1 MEEKRR
7 NGYRNICKR
16 SKGFTLVELIVV
28 LVIIAI
34 LAALAVP
41 AMLGFIDSTHK
52 KQVIARAQTA
62 LTSTQAA
69 LSDIYT
75 GNDNEYTVEKRI
87 QTRLNAG
94 STEDDGTKFTVWS
107 VKPLFDEREGDRE
120 STIAI
125 TEEIGSYTVAQA
137 IYKDDEYAYAAY
149 DGSDWEVYETED
161 EAQLALSVSE
171 SDENVIF
178 VWPYTDYSD
187 TARKPSGP
195 SKPDP
200 DDPGPD
206 EPAVAEVKTVI
217 LKGAEKGRAFF
228 KEPGSDSEAQ
238 SEIRISFSKD
248 DLDIVISDWT
258 WNEADTISFTK
269 AAEKLVL
276 GLAKTYLFRY
286 WQEEG
291 TDYTAEKIN
300 TIQSYIF
307 NDDNADRTEFTFVA
321 CVLRDPNVKEQ
332 ATLDNTPGKRL
343 FNNFLNR
350 KNVEAMVQVIDEEHE
365 EDYFKN
371 TLKATRVDD
380 GSNNPYV
387 IYAWMDGTTLKWWT
401 NALVAFLPQDCS
413 ELCGGDNKGNVK
425 YISFA
430 GFDAAKMTTAV
441 GMFKKSGIQ
450 SLDFG
455 EFVAPK
461 LTDMSECFKNCG
473 SLVTLDLSSIQEVGP
488 QMKLTAVC
496 REMGS
501 LVTASFGP
509 AFQRTSIV
517 GSLEYMFNQDKNL
530 VRVDMPNWNVT
541 EVTTMAYAFVMC
553 KPGDSAEYVQNK
565 IEYINFGDNGWDLAS
580 CESLL
585 YTFYGCGKN
594 REHADAIVD
603 FSKIK
608 TSNKLTNIAEAFKC
622 VDYAEI
628 DLNNINVENVTN
640 MRSAFYKCKN
650 LVKLD
655 IDKWRPLKV
664 ENMME
669 TFRECSSLEYI
680 DLSKWDLSNLEVL
693 YRTFRDCKKIHVD
706 IAGMKGPSTGK
717 LRSVAEA
724 FMNCEA
730 MNGTMDLSQWN
741 MTGLNGKF
749 TLDNNGEYNNQSWYN
764 VDSDIGDMFNNCKSL
779 EGLILKGWDLSN
791 AKQVNNFMG
800 GCNALK
806 VLDLSGVRV
815 KQVSGAGAL
824 FGAGK
829 SNLEKV
835 LYKGARI
842 DAVVNL
848 NGMLKDAKKLV
859 IVDMTEF
866 EAPNATGAKEMFA
879 NCELL
884 NEDLR
889 IKDMHLNSATS
900 AESMFNGCKVLES
913 IDMSGCMLGSLTSTK
928 NMFKS
933 CPVLAKV
940 ILKGTDFSLV
950 EDMSYMFNGC
960 SRLETIDMSGCNFN
974 SLKDM
979 NNAFNGC
986 SVLKNIDLSGMNT
999 QKVTN
1004 MASLFNGCSSL
1015 ETVNLSGMKTPEVTN
1030 MSYMFN
1036 NCNKLKEVDVLG
1048 FDTSN
1053 VTNMENMFNNCKNIK
1068 ELRLA
1073 DWNIERVTKNGNML
1087 TNMESLEYLDISGW
1101 KFSGTVLSNSFL
1113 NGSRSKLKT
1122 LIMNKV
1128 DLGATK
1134 NLDAVF
1140 KDCTK
1145 LEKIEMSEC
1154 KMQSVTKISSMFYN
1168 CKMLKNI
1175 DMSSCDFNSLT
1186 DMNNA
1191 FNRCEVIKSVDL
1203 SGINTENVTD
1213 LISMFKYCYALTEVK
1228 FEGWDTSS
1236 VTRMEQMFNGCK
1248 AIESI
1253 DISEFNTIS
1262 VTECKNMF
1270 YDCSALVT
1278 IYAGR
1283 DTDFTNVSSGSS
1295 TDMFKNCNKLIGG
1308 AGTKYNGNHTKK
1320 EYAHIDGGIDN
1331 PGYFT
1336 AK

>member
-1 MEEKRR
+1 MKDKRR
-7 NGYRNICKR
+7 NGYKNICKR

-34 LAALAVP
+34 LAALAIP

-52 KQVIARAQTA
+52 KQVIAKAQTA

-75 GNDNEYTVEKRI
+75 DNDNEYTVEKRA

-94 STEDDGTKFTVWS
+94 STEDDGTEFTVWS
-107 VKPLFDEREGDRE
+107 VKPLYDERESDRE
-120 STIAI
+120 ATVAI
-125 TEEIGSYTVAQA
+125 IEEIGSYTIAQA
-137 IYKDDEYAYAAY
+137 IYKDDESDYAAY
-149 DGSDWEVYETED
+149 NGVEWEVYESED
-161 EAQLALSVSE
+161 VAREALNVSE
-171 SDENVIF
+171 NDENVIF
-178 VWPYTDYSD
+178 VWPYVDYSD

-195 SKPDP
+195 SRPDP

-206 EPAVAEVKTVI
+206 EPAVVSTKTVI
-217 LKGAEKGRAFF
+217 LKGAAKGRAFF
-228 KEPGSDSEAQ
+228 KEPGSESVSQ
-238 SEIRISFSKD
+238 SEIRIHFSKD
-248 DLDIVISDWT
+248 DLDIVTADWT
-258 WNEADTISFTK
+258 WNEAGIISFTK
-269 AAEKLVL
+269 DLKKLVL
-276 GLAKTYLFRY
+276 GFAKTYMFRY

-291 TDYTAEKIN
+291 TDYTADRIN
-300 TIQSYIF
+300 TIQDYIF
-307 NDDNADRTEFTFVA
+307 SEDNADRTEFTFLA

-332 ATLDNTPGKRL
+332 ATLDNTPGKLL
-343 FNNFLNR
+343 FNKFLNN
-350 KNVEAMVQVIDEEHE
+350 KTVNNMVQIIDEEHE
-365 EDYFKN
+365 EEYFKN

-380 GSNNPYV
+380 GSNDPYV
-387 IYAWMDGTTLKWWT
+387 IYAWMDGSTLKWWT

-473 SLVTLDLSSIQEVGP
+473 SLVTLDLSSIQEIGP

-517 GSLEYMFNQDKNL
+517 GSLECMFNQDKNL

-553 KPGDSAEYVQNK
+553 KPGDSAEHVQNK

-585 YTFYGCGKN
+585 YAFYGCGKN

-764 VDSDIGDMFNNCKSL
+764 VESDIGNMFNNCKSL
-779 EGLILKGWDLSN
+779 DGLILKGWNLSN
-791 AKQVNNFMG
+791 AKQLNNFMS
-800 GCNALK
+800 GCNSLK
-806 VLDLSGVRV
+806 VLDLSGLRV
-815 KQVSGAGAL
+815 KQVEGGTGAL

-835 LYKGARI
+835 LYNGAHI
-842 DAVVNL
+842 DAAVNL

-859 IVDMTEF
+859 IADMTEF
-866 EAPNATGAKEMFA
+866 EAPNATGAKEMFC
-879 NCELL
+879 NCERL

-900 AESMFNGCKVLES
+900 AEGMFSGCKVLES
-913 IDMSGCMLGSLTSTK
+913 IDMSACVLGSLTSTK

-986 SVLKNIDLSGMNT
+986 SALKSVDLS
-999 QKVTN
+999 VI
-1004 MASLFNGCSSL
+1004 
-1015 ETVNLSGMKTPEVTN
+1015 KTPEVTN

-1036 NCNKLKEVDVLG
+1036 NCIALTELDVSG
-1048 FDTSN
+1048 FNTSN

-1073 DWNIERVTKNGNML
+1073 GWNVEKVTKNGNML
-1087 TNMESLEYLDISGW
+1087 TNMNSLEYLDISEW
-1101 KFSGTVLSNSFL
+1101 KLSGTVLSNSFL
-1113 NGSRSKLKT
+1113 NGSKSKLKT
-1122 LIMNKV
+1122 VIMNKV
-1128 DLGATK
+1128 DLGATT
-1134 NLDAVF
+1134 NLDSVF
-1140 KDCTK
+1140 KDSTK
-1145 LEKIEMSEC
+1145 LENIEINEC

-1168 CKMLKNI
+1168 CKMLKSI

-1186 DMNNA
+1186 DINNA
-1191 FNRCEVIKSVDL
+1191 FNRCEVLKSVDL
-1203 SGINTENVTD
+1203 SGIKTANVTD
-1213 LISMFKYCYALTEVK
+1213 MTSMFKYCYALADVK

-1236 VTRMEQMFNGCK
+1236 VTSMEQMFNGCK
-1248 AIESI
+1248 ALESI
-1253 DISEFNTIS
+1253 DISEFS
-1262 VTECKNMF
+1262 VAGITKCGLMF
-1270 YDCSALVT
+1270 SDCSALVT
-1278 IYAGR
+1278 IYAGL
-1283 DTDFTNVSSGSS
+1283 DTDFTNVASDNSK
-1295 TDMFKNCNKLIGG
+1295 DMFNNCKKLIGG
-1308 AGTKYNGNHTKK
+1308 AGTIYNSNHKK
-1320 EYAHIDGGIDN
+1320 NEYAHIDGGINN